1 MTQRDDFLDSIFDV
15 DTHTEAKTEQAKDK
29 AHTDKAENKATEQA
43 GAAENEAA
51 EHLNN
56 DTELVFIFDES
67 GSMSGFEADTVG
79 GFNSMIKKQRG
90 GEGKVYVSTVFFN
103 TSRRVLH
110 DRADIDSISL
120 MTERDYSPGGC
131 TALLDAIGHAILHIS
146 NVHKYARREDVPAHT
161 IFAITTDGMENASR
175 EFTAEA
181 VKRMIKEKTEAC
193 GWEFIFLA
201 ANIDAVSTADSIGIR
216 SERAATYQQTHE
228 GMADCFES
236 MSLFADEVRLKSHV
250 NGAWRSKLS

>member
-1 MTQRDDFLDSIFDV
+1 MTRNDDFLDSIFDV
-15 DTHTEAKTEQAKDK
+15 DTPTDAKAEQAKDK

-43 GAAENEAA
+43 DTATESTS
-51 EHLNN
+51 N

-90 GEGKVYVSTVFFN
+90 GKGKVYVSTVFFN
-103 TSRRVLH
+103 SGRRVVH
-110 DRADIDSISL
+110 DRADIDSIAL
-120 MTERDYSPGGC
+120 MTERDYTPHGC
-131 TALLDAIGHAILHIS
+131 TALLDAIGHSIRHIS

-181 VKRMIKEKTEAC
+181 VKRMIKEKTEEY

-216 SERAATYQQTHE
+216 AERAASYKQTHD
-228 GMADCFES
+228 GFTDCFDS
-236 MSLFADEVRLKSHV
+236 MCTFMHDVRRNADPDS
-250 NGAWRSKLS
+250 GTWRNNLS